1 LFTNT
6 CIVNRKLTYIAMS
19 QKKKARTNSSVSEDE
34 NDFEDVEFTQP
45 GSIKRLKFFNFMQYT
60 EVEFDCG
67 PNLNVIIGP
76 NGSGKSTIVN
86 GICLGLAGKPNVLG
100 RSTNI
105 SDFVKVGQDQAM
117 IEVELFHPEQENV
130 IIVRQFDKNGKS
142 LWKINGKKSGVKE
155 VEKKVQEFKIQV
167 DNLCQFLPQDKVHD
181 FSRLNSKG
189 LLDSTVDAVGDL
201 SLKEQHAQL
210 KELQKSMSEGEELF
224 ERKRQMLHDNTEK
237 CRRLEEEVKAFD
249 EKKKLEERVAVAEGR
264 LAWCKVNET
273 SKIWKKAKTNLEA
286 AKLKYNEQERKLN
299 PIKTIIDSSKH
310 KKASFEG
317 KLQKLNASIRDLT
330 GKAKAQSQNI
340 ERLDEEL
347 EKADDDIDRI
357 IRAEEARKNEIQQMK
372 SAIAELE
379 AEYNNTQDDENIAPL
394 CDEAKK
400 KADSLL
406 RQQTEK
412 NGELQNLRYER
423 NNLNRQIQD
432 RQEDMKRLNDIE
444 KMKLEKLNTLNKDAH
459 RATQYLRNNRNMFQN
474 DVFEPFV
481 MCANVHDLQFSKYL
495 ENAIHPRDMTA
506 FFFTNAGDMNL
517 FLNTVRDK
525 LGLRRV
531 SAVVLPNKDI
541 SEFTPPVSANSL
553 RNFGFIS
560 YLKDLV
566 SAPPSVMAYMCQNYH
581 LHRIPVFKEEAERH
595 SDKII
600 NDIGFT
606 KFFIGNK
613 VQSVSGSLY
622 SSVKSTLTK
631 EVFSNKYLE
640 ITKDEERERGL
651 AQDIQRTEG
660 RLRQLE
666 DQIKASNGQY
676 ESINLEL
683 EKARQEY
690 KALDQR
696 RHFKARRAALIEN
709 HRRDLRRKM
718 AEVGS
723 NNAKEEKEAM
733 KKTFVAQQV
742 RSVQQLQKAISE
754 SNDMRIKMEVLRLA
768 SEPLDEIIQR
778 KTVEYN
784 EAKDNIKDLKRDVED
799 LEREYLTVKDVL
811 KDLQREAARITGQGA
826 RREDPPDHVKERW
839 LEEKIPDG
847 VDELNLFIA
856 ELKAQADCMET
867 VDKRILREYDQ
878 LKETIEELQQD
889 IATRESAMSARNRQ
903 MQELKNCWVENLGNL
918 VSRINT
924 NFSAH
929 FASMGFAGEV
939 ALKTG
944 SHEDDFENYGI
955 IIRVKYRDNEP
966 LQELTAHHQSGGE
979 RSVATALYMLALQ
992 ELTTVPFRCVD
1003 EINQGMDARNERL
1016 VFELLVRT
1024 SCHVSSAQYF
1034 LLTPKLL
1041 TGLNYSPRMNLLIVY
1056 NGPLMC
1062 HYTEWNSLDFES

>member
-1 LFTNT
+1 
-6 CIVNRKLTYIAMS
+6 MS
-19 QKKKARTNSSVSEDE
+19 QKKKARRNSSDSEDE
-34 NDFEDVEFTQP
+34 NDFEDIEFTQP

-60 EVEFDCG
+60 EVEFECG

-100 RSTNI
+100 RSSNI
-105 SDFVKVGQDQAM
+105 ADFIKVGEDQAI
-117 IEVELFHPEQENV
+117 IEVELFHPEQDNV
-130 IIVRQFDKNGKS
+130 TIIRQFDKNGKS
-142 LWKINGKKSGVKE
+142 LWKINGKKAGVKE

-201 SLKEQHAQL
+201 SLKEQHAKL

-249 EKKKLEERVAVAEGR
+249 EKKKLEEKVTVAEGR
-264 LAWCKVNET
+264 LAWCKFYET
-273 SKIWKKAKTNLEA
+273 GKIWRQAKNKFDA
-286 AKLKYNEQERKLN
+286 AKLTYNEQERKIN
-299 PIKTIIDSSKH
+299 PIKNEIDSSKQ
-310 KKASFEG
+310 KKASLEG
-317 KLQKLNASIRDLT
+317 KMQKLSNNIKEFT
-330 GKAKAQSQNI
+330 GKAKTHSQNI
-340 ERLDEEL
+340 ERLDDEIDR
-347 EKADDDIDRI
+347 ADDDIDRI
-357 IRAEEARKNEIQQMK
+357 LRAEESRKNEIKQMK
-372 SAIAELE
+372 AAIAELE
-379 AEYNNTQDDENIAPL
+379 AELESTQDDENLAPL
-394 CDEAKK
+394 CDEARKK
-400 KADSLL
+400 TEVLL

-412 NGELQNLRYER
+412 SGELQNLKFER
-423 NNLNRQIQD
+423 TGLNRQIQD
-432 RQEDMKRLNDIE
+432 RQEDIKKLNDVE
-444 KMKLEKLNTLNKDAH
+444 KMKLEKLRQLNIDAAK
-459 RATQYLRNNRNMFQN
+459 ATQYLRNNRNVFQN

-495 ENAIHPRDMTA
+495 ENAINPRDMTA
-506 FFFTNAGDMNL
+506 FFFTSTDDMNN
-517 FLNTVRDK
+517 FLNIVRNQ
-525 LGLRRV
+525 LGLKKV

-541 SEFTPPVSANSL
+541 SEFQAPASGNSL
-553 RNFGFIS
+553 SKFGFIS

-566 SAPPSVMAYMCQNYH
+566 SAPESVLTYMCQFYH
-581 LHRIPVFKEEAERH
+581 LHRIPVFKEEADKY
-595 SDKII
+595 SDKFI
-600 NDIGFT
+600 NEIGFT

-622 SSVKSTLTK
+622 SSVKSTLTR
-631 EVFSNKYLE
+631 EVFSNRMLE
-640 ITKDEERERGL
+640 ITKDEERERGI
-651 AQDIQRTEG
+651 AHEIQQTEG
-660 RLRQLE
+660 RLRQIE
-666 DQIKASNGQY
+666 DQIKTINSQY
-676 ESINLEL
+676 DSINLEL
-683 EKARQEY
+683 EKARQEHR
-690 KALDQR
+690 ALDQR
-696 RHFKARRAALIEN
+696 RNFKARQAALIEN

-718 AEVGS
+718 AEAGS
-723 NNAKEEKEAM
+723 NNEKQEKEAL
-733 KKTFVAQQV
+733 KKTIVTQQV

-754 SNDMRIKMEVLRLA
+754 SNEIRLKMELFRLA
-768 SEPLDEIIQR
+768 SQPLDEIIQR
-778 KTVEYN
+778 KTDEFN
-784 EAKDNIKDLKRDVED
+784 EAKENIKDLKRAVED
-799 LEREYLTVKDVL
+799 LEREYIMVRDTM
-811 KDLQREAARITGQGA
+811 KDLQREAVRITGQGA
-826 RREDPPDHVKERW
+826 RKEDPPEDVKKRW
-839 LEEKIPDG
+839 AEEKVPDG
-847 VDELNLFIA
+847 VDELNLFIQ
-856 ELKAQADCMET
+856 ELKAQADCMES
-867 VDKRILREYDQ
+867 VDKRILRDYDE
-878 LKETIEELQQD
+878 LKETIEELEQD
-889 IATRESAMSARNRQ
+889 IARRESNMSARNRQ
-903 MQELKNCWVENLGNL
+903 MQELKNCWVENLSNL

-924 NFSAH
+924 NFSSH

-1041 TGLNYSPRMNLLIVY
+1041 TGLKYSPRMNLLIVY

-1062 HYTEWNSLDFES
+1062 HYTEWNSLDFEC